1 MKKVVTPRLRIHV
14 NALWPFSAALPD
26 GTALYIIH
34 SALVFEKKSGI
45 AKSDGNVDNTRVQHW
60 VTSTETVG
68 TGDPGRP
75 P

>member
-34 SALVFEKKSGI
+34 SALVFEKNLVLLNQMEMLTIPVFNIGL
-45 AKSDGNVDNTRVQHW
+45 
-60 VTSTETVG
+60 
-68 TGDPGRP
+68 RP
-75 P
+75 QRP